1 MELREYIGLLRRWW
15 WLVFLLAA
23 AGGAAA
29 FLLTPEQPPIY
40 AATTTVLLSQGSE
53 GLPDVSAVTAG
64 QRLATTFGELM
75 RTRGVLEQV
84 ITNLQ
89 LDTNPDTL
97 AERVQVDL
105 VTNTNLLRLTV
116 FDTDPQRAAAI
127 ANEIVKIFILQNV
140 SLQASRYTAS
150 VQQVQ
155 AEIDQMQ
162 AQIEDTRLMSYEL
175 QAEIEGLQNAI
186 KTLNDQERLAPLT
199 GAQVSERDRLQTELA
214 EKRVEQDRL
223 TLQLSQYQ
231 TRYQTLLQSYE
242 EMRLLQTQ
250 SSDFMTVVEE
260 AISGERVT
268 SAPRKLVNALQGAL
282 AGIVLA
288 LVAVFVIEQL
298 RISVKS
304 SEEVERLTGLPT
316 LGLIAEIKGGTL
328 ADKLVTIRQ
337 PRSPVAEAYRVLRTN
352 IEFAVGETP
361 IRTLVVTS
369 TSPVEGKTTTAA
381 NLAIS
386 IAQSG
391 RSVILAD
398 TDLRRPTLHKLFEQ
412 ANTRGVTTALLQE
425 GGSAVVDHLATTA
438 VDRLFLLPSGP
449 LPPNPA
455 DLLGSPR
462 MAALV
467 HSLSQ
472 HADVVIFDSPPLL
485 AVADATLLARMCDAM
500 LLVVLADATRADLL
514 KRASEQI
521 LQSGINLLGVVLNR
535 VAGSRD
541 SYYHYYY
548 YSSDHS

>member
-127 ANEIVKIFILQNV
+127 ANEIVEIFILQNV

-175 QAEIEGLQNAI
+175 QAEIEDLQNAI
-186 KTLNDQERLAPLT
+186 KALNDQERLAPLT

-231 TRYQTLLQSYE
+231 ARYQTLLQSYE

-386 IAQSG
+386 IAQFG
-391 RSVILAD
+391 RSVILVD

-467 HSLSQ
+467 QSLSQ

-514 KRASEQI
+514 KRASEHI

>member
-1 MELREYIGLLRRWW
+1 LELREYIGLLRRWW